1 MKTIIIGGGNGCK
14 EILSLSHQEFLKQL
28 NLNIVAVVDIEPN
41 APGIKYASELGIKTY
56 TSWEEATKENDYE
69 MIIELTGSE
78 FFLNQLYKKITP
90 GIRLIDHRMAHVFW
104 DLIDAQLDRDRQ
116 YDEVVKLQN
125 DLRKEQ
131 KFLQDIFDSYTDLAV
146 IIDFDRRI
154 VRANQKFY
162 EFTKTSA
169 EEAVGKS
176 CCDVLRNTTLCDQSL
191 LQKKLF
197 EDTIKTGRSIVNI
210 IQENEPNE
218 IHWEV
223 TRSPIKS
230 ESSEIENIMIVW
242 HRITERVRL
251 SREIQSAENKFK
263 SFIDSA
269 LDWISIKDL
278 DGRYIIVNPVVAKAY
293 NMTPEDFAGKYP
305 KDILD
310 VGLADNI
317 SKHDMEVINSGVGKS
332 FREDIVVNGQTRHFQ
347 FERFPLKDWNGNIIG
362 VCAIGRDITKEI
374 ILQNQLI
381 HSEKLAALGKL
392 AAGVAHEINN
402 PLTGILSYSE
412 DLLQNQSCCDE
423 VADDLKVIIRETLRC
438 RDIVRN
444 LLDFSRQDRPS
455 LEKNDVNNIVNMT
468 LDLLKKLPQFKN
480 IQIKPKLSSNVPL
493 VLADLKQIEQVILN
507 LFINAAEAM
516 KYTGIINIKTVYD
529 ESKEM
534 ALIEVED
541 SGPGI
546 PDSMISKIFE
556 PFFSTK
562 NTSGLGLA
570 VCRGIIE
577 RHNGKLSVRM
587 SFTGG
592 AVFTVSLPVIKD
604 NYT

>member
-1 MKTIIIGGGNGCK
+1 
-14 EILSLSHQEFLKQL
+14 
-28 NLNIVAVVDIEPN
+28 
-41 APGIKYASELGIKTY
+41 
-56 TSWEEATKENDYE
+56 
-69 MIIELTGSE
+69 
-78 FFLNQLYKKITP
+78 
-90 GIRLIDHRMAHVFW
+90 MAHVFW
-104 DLIDAQLDRDRQ
+104 DLIDAQLDRDIQ
-116 YDEVVKLQN
+116 YDEVVKLKN
-125 DLRKEQ
+125 ELRKEQ

-146 IIDFDRRI
+146 IIDFDRKI

-162 EFTKTSA
+162 EFTNTTA
-169 EEAVGKS
+169 DEAVGQS
-176 CCDVLRNTTLCDQSL
+176 CCDLLRDTTLCNQSEI
-191 LQKKLF
+191 QKKLF
-197 EDTIKTGRSIVNI
+197 EDTIKLGQSVFNIV
-210 IQENEPNE
+210 ETNEPNE

-230 ESSEIENIMIVW
+230 ENSDIEHIMIIW

-251 SREIQSAENKFK
+251 SREIQRAENKFK

-269 LDWISIKDL
+269 VDWISIKDME
-278 DGRYIIVNPVVAKAY
+278 GKYIIVNPVVAKAY
-293 NMTPEDFAGKYP
+293 KKKPDDFIGKYP
-305 KDILD
+305 NEILD
-310 VGLADNI
+310 EGIADVI
-317 SKHDMEVINSGVGKS
+317 SVHDNDVISSGVGKT
-332 FREDIVVNGQTRHFQ
+332 FREDIVIDEQTRHFQ

-402 PLTGILSYSE
+402 PLTGILAYSE
-412 DLLQNQSCCDE
+412 DMLQNESCCQE
-423 VADDLKVIIRETLRC
+423 AADDLKVIIRETLRC

-455 LEKNDVNNIVNMT
+455 LEKNNVNDIVNMA

-480 IQIKPKLSSNVPL
+480 VQIKPQLSVNIPA

-516 KYTGIINIKTVYD
+516 KYSGFINIKTGFD
-529 ESKEM
+529 KDTEM

-546 PDSMISKIFE
+546 PDTMITKIFE

-562 NTSGLGLA
+562 STSGLGLA

-577 RHNGKLSVRM
+577 RHNGRLSVKM
-587 SFTGG
+587 SYTGG
-592 AVFTVSLPVIKD
+592 AVFTVSLPIIKD
-604 NYT
+604 YKTAGGFYE